1 MILECQN
8 EGCQSGKSFE
18 IDEKQ
23 VEWFEER
30 GLSLPKSCPEC
41 RVWKREN
48 DRDEVATC
56 KVCNSKKVITG
67 RQKIGFHRY
76 KGVWEL
82 PTLCRLCELHPER
95 GDRLAK
101 SQQRKGENRGFLY
114 GPQEGQRPR
123 SSWKDPLTQQEKVL
137 EVQTEVE
144 PLQVL
149 SDAAAYEKIFDP
161 IHGNALEHIVGAK
174 HGQELMQ
181 TYGVSDKQGVLNMLK
196 LVARSADPERVFEF
210 VQEDGR
216 IIKYDRK
223 YKVMMVIIEN
233 TNPPPSERI
242 LTAYPKS
249 EGSLVSKLS
258 GGRWKPQKGKVV

>member
-18 IDEKQ
+18 IHEKQ
-23 VEWFEER
+23 LEWFEEK
-30 GLSLPKSCPEC
+30 GLTLPKSCPEC
-41 RVWKREN
+41 REWKKEN
-48 DRDEVATC
+48 DCDEVATC
-56 KVCNSKKVITG
+56 RVCNSKKRITG

-95 GDRLAK
+95 GEKLARDLQTKSKSRTVYDGPEKSRWQQNRSDRLV
-101 SQQRKGENRGFLY
+101 
-114 GPQEGQRPR
+114 
-123 SSWKDPLTQQEKVL
+123 QQEKFL
-137 EVQTEVE
+137 ELETVVE

-149 SDAAAYEKIFDP
+149 SDVGVYEQIYDP
-161 IHGNALEHIVGAK
+161 DYGNALEHIVGAK
-174 HGQELMQ
+174 HGQKLMQ

-196 LVARSADPERVFEF
+196 LVARSSDPERVYEF
-210 VQEDGR
+210 VQSDGR

-223 YKVMMVIIEN
+223 YGVMMVIIEN
-233 TNPPPSERI
+233 SNPPPQDRI

>member
-30 GLSLPKSCPEC
+30 GLTLPKSCPEC
-41 RVWKREN
+41 RIWKREN

-95 GDRLAK
+95 GEKYAK
-101 SQQRKGENRGFLY
+101 DKQEKNRIRDIY
-114 GPQEGQRPR
+114 RGPEESR
-123 SSWKDPLTQQEKVL
+123 SRQKHWRDPLARQEKIL
-137 EVQTEVE
+137 DLQTEVE

-149 SDAAAYEKIFDP
+149 SDVGAYEKIFDKE
-161 IHGNALEHIVGAK
+161 HGNALEHIVGAK

-196 LVARSADPERVFEF
+196 LVAKSSDPERVYEF
-210 VQEDGR
+210 VQNDGR
-216 IIKYDRK
+216 IVKYDRK
-223 YKVMMVIIEN
+223 YKVMMIILEN
-233 TNPPPSERI
+233 SNPPPQDRI
-242 LTAYPKS
+242 LTAYPTS
-249 EGSLVSKLS
+249 EGYLVTKIS